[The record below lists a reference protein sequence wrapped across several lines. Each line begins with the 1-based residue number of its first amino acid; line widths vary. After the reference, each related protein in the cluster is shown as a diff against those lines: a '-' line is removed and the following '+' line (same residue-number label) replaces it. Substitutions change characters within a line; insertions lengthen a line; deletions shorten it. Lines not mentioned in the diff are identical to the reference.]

1 MECKRDSTFMF
12 LVSCDQNLLLSL
24 RLRLGTPKFGTLLA
38 SNITYCKWL
47 KCDLIQWP
55 PPILRYGSEIITWS
69 TETIETGWLE
79 EGSNGVK
86 YTQSPKL
93 PTGTF
98 LHLDL
103 NVTSMLGDNFI
114 SGHRDFHVNL
124 TRLSM
129 GPRPTRVKSWSL
141 IELDTNLPYQHKSYV
156 KFRTF

>member
-1 MECKRDSTFMF
+1 MTKICCYLLDLDLEP
-12 LVSCDQNLLLSL
+12 QNLEL
-24 RLRLGTPKFGTLLA
+24 F
-38 SNITYCKWL
+38 WL
-47 KCDLIQWP
+47 QISHIATDSDVIWYNDL
-55 PPILRYGSEIITWS
+55 LRYGSEIITWS

-103 NVTSMLGDNFI
+103 NVTSMLGDNLI
-114 SGHRDFHVNL
+114 SGHRYFHVNL
-124 TRLSM
+124 TSLSI

-141 IELDTNLPYQHKSYV
+141 IELEKDVPYQHKSYI